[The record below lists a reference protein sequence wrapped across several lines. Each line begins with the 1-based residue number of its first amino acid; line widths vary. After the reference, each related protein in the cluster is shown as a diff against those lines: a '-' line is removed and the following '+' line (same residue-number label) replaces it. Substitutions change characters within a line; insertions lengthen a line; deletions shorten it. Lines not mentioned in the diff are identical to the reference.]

1 MKSDSTLGAF
11 AKFTLGGHACSDMMC
26 RDVNRANQCQRT
38 AEEAAAMLL
47 AGGIMQHGHQCG
59 MLWGAALAAGART
72 QQVSGPSRGA
82 QAAAVRAAGRA
93 AAAFRDQNGT
103 VNCKDLT
110 GVDQNTPNHVLLAH
124 FFLKGG
130 VVACS
135 KRVARFGPAARAA
148 TLDDGQPE
156 PLGQGPVSCAAEL
169 ARRLDATPE
178 QACMAAGLAGGIGLC
193 GGACGALGAA
203 VWMLSLRHRRSTGN
217 PMNFRAPEG
226 LALIACFEQCTGKR
240 YNCSEICG
248 RRFGNV
254 QEHADYLEQGGCS
267 KLLDVLCA
275 RKSYKQGV
283 TV

>member
-1 MKSDSTLGAF
+1 MKNDSTLGAF

-38 AEEAAAMLL
+38 AEEEAAMPL

-59 MLWGAALAAGART
+59 MLWGAALAAGARAM
-72 QQVSGPSRGA
+72 QISGPNRKA

-93 AAAFRDQNGT
+93 ATAFRDQNGT

-110 GVDQNTPNHVLLAH
+110 ALDQHTPNHVLLAH
-124 FFLKGG
+124 FLLKGG

-156 PLGQGPVSCAAEL
+156 PPGQGPVSCAAEL
-169 ARRLDATPE
+169 ARRLNATPE
-178 QACMAAGLAGGIGLC
+178 QACIAAGLAGGIGLC

-203 VWMLSLRHRRSTGN
+203 VWMLSLRHTQSTGK
-217 PMNFRAPEG
+217 PMNFKAPEG
-226 LALIACFEQCTGKR
+226 VALIECFERFTGKQF
-240 YNCSEICG
+240 NCSEITG

-254 QEHADYLEQGGCS
+254 EEHSDYLEQGGCS

-275 RKSYKQGV
+275 QLSSSA
-283 TV
+283 